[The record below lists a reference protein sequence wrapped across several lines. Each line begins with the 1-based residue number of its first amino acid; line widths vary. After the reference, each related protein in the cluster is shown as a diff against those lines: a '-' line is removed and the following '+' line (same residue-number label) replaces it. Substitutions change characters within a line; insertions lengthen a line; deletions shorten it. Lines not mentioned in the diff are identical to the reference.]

1 MTQEDIVILSQLLD
15 QKFEPVYTRLD
26 LLESDVRELK
36 SGMSEIK
43 QRVASV
49 EQKVT
54 ELDQR
59 VASVE
64 QKVTKLEQKVTE
76 LDQRVAGVEQKV
88 TELDEKVTELD
99 QKFTVLD
106 EKVTV
111 LDQKFTVLDQKFT
124 VLDQKFT
131 VLDEKVTGLELV
143 IENET
148 NVNIRRI
155 AEGHCD
161 LVRNL
166 REARKVDDEKELLKK
181 MFREICGIKE
191 DKYNYQLSDVIKKLR
206 KTLWYVFGKN
216 DILCRERS
224 GKDLMKIRKNDIF
237 LYGRKM
243 LFQMLEIL
251 YPRRCAVCDE
261 IEVTGKGICPL
272 CKDKVQNSFLSS
284 TSGFPHFLHAG
295 SPATNRL
302 WMRERNFAPTV
313 EKSIMYTHRERQCLF
328 MRVV

>member
-43 QRVASV
+43 QRVAS
-49 EQKVT
+49 
-54 ELDQR
+54 
-59 VASVE
+59 
-64 QKVTKLEQKVTE
+64 
-76 LDQRVAGVEQKV
+76 VEQKV

-166 REARKVDDEKELLKK
+166 REARKVDDEKELLAIRVTVLESDMSKVK
-181 MFREICGIKE
+181 H
-191 DKYNYQLSDVIKKLR
+191 QLAI
-206 KTLWYVFGKN
+206 T
-216 DILCRERS
+216 
-224 GKDLMKIRKNDIF
+224 
-237 LYGRKM
+237 
-243 LFQMLEIL
+243 
-251 YPRRCAVCDE
+251 
-261 IEVTGKGICPL
+261 
-272 CKDKVQNSFLSS
+272 
-284 TSGFPHFLHAG
+284 
-295 SPATNRL
+295 
-302 WMRERNFAPTV
+302 
-313 EKSIMYTHRERQCLF
+313 
-328 MRVV
+328 

>member
-36 SGMSEIK
+36 SGMCEIK

-59 VASVE
+59 VAGVE
-64 QKVTKLEQKVTE
+64 QKVTK
-76 LDQRVAGVEQKV
+76 LDQRVAGVEQKF
-88 TELDEKVTELD
+88 TKLE
-99 QKFTVLD
+99 QKFTVL
-106 EKVTV
+106 E
-111 LDQKFTVLDQKFT
+111 QKFTVLDQKFT

-166 REARKVDDEKELLKK
+166 REARKVDDEKELLAIRVTALESDMSKVK
-181 MFREICGIKE
+181 H
-191 DKYNYQLSDVIKKLR
+191 QLAI
-206 KTLWYVFGKN
+206 T
-216 DILCRERS
+216 
-224 GKDLMKIRKNDIF
+224 
-237 LYGRKM
+237 
-243 LFQMLEIL
+243 
-251 YPRRCAVCDE
+251 
-261 IEVTGKGICPL
+261 
-272 CKDKVQNSFLSS
+272 
-284 TSGFPHFLHAG
+284 
-295 SPATNRL
+295 
-302 WMRERNFAPTV
+302 
-313 EKSIMYTHRERQCLF
+313 
-328 MRVV
+328 

>member
-1 MTQEDIVILSQLLD
+1 LRNKKKDVNIVAIGKVWRKKNKKIGGERRMTQEDIVILSQLLD

-76 LDQRVAGVEQKV
+76 LDQ
-88 TELDEKVTELD
+88 
-99 QKFTVLD
+99 KFTVLD
-106 EKVTV
+106 EKV
-111 LDQKFTVLDQKFT
+111 T

-166 REARKVDDEKELLKK
+166 REARKVDDEKELLAIRVTVLESDMSKVK
-181 MFREICGIKE
+181 H
-191 DKYNYQLSDVIKKLR
+191 QLAI
-206 KTLWYVFGKN
+206 T
-216 DILCRERS
+216 
-224 GKDLMKIRKNDIF
+224 
-237 LYGRKM
+237 
-243 LFQMLEIL
+243 
-251 YPRRCAVCDE
+251 
-261 IEVTGKGICPL
+261 
-272 CKDKVQNSFLSS
+272 
-284 TSGFPHFLHAG
+284 
-295 SPATNRL
+295 
-302 WMRERNFAPTV
+302 
-313 EKSIMYTHRERQCLF
+313 
-328 MRVV
+328 

>member
-36 SGMSEIK
+36 SGMCEIK

-88 TELDEKVTELD
+88 TELDEKVT
-99 QKFTVLD
+99 
-106 EKVTV
+106 V
-111 LDQKFTVLDQKFT
+111 LDQKFM

-166 REARKVDDEKELLKK
+166 REARKVDDEKELLAIRVTVLESDMSKVK
-181 MFREICGIKE
+181 H
-191 DKYNYQLSDVIKKLR
+191 QLAI
-206 KTLWYVFGKN
+206 T
-216 DILCRERS
+216 
-224 GKDLMKIRKNDIF
+224 
-237 LYGRKM
+237 
-243 LFQMLEIL
+243 
-251 YPRRCAVCDE
+251 
-261 IEVTGKGICPL
+261 
-272 CKDKVQNSFLSS
+272 
-284 TSGFPHFLHAG
+284 
-295 SPATNRL
+295 
-302 WMRERNFAPTV
+302 
-313 EKSIMYTHRERQCLF
+313 
-328 MRVV
+328 

>member
-26 LLESDVRELK
+26 LLESDVRELR

-76 LDQRVAGVEQKV
+76 
-88 TELDEKVTELD
+88 
-99 QKFTVLD
+99 
-106 EKVTV
+106 
-111 LDQKFTVLDQKFT
+111 
-124 VLDQKFT
+124 LDQKFT

-166 REARKVDDEKELLKK
+166 REARKVDDEKELLAIRVTVLESDMSKVK
-181 MFREICGIKE
+181 H
-191 DKYNYQLSDVIKKLR
+191 QLAI
-206 KTLWYVFGKN
+206 T
-216 DILCRERS
+216 
-224 GKDLMKIRKNDIF
+224 
-237 LYGRKM
+237 
-243 LFQMLEIL
+243 
-251 YPRRCAVCDE
+251 
-261 IEVTGKGICPL
+261 
-272 CKDKVQNSFLSS
+272 
-284 TSGFPHFLHAG
+284 
-295 SPATNRL
+295 
-302 WMRERNFAPTV
+302 
-313 EKSIMYTHRERQCLF
+313 
-328 MRVV
+328 

>member
-54 ELDQR
+54 E
-59 VASVE
+59 
-64 QKVTKLEQKVTE
+64 
-76 LDQRVAGVEQKV
+76 
-88 TELDEKVTELD
+88 
-99 QKFTVLD
+99 
-106 EKVTV
+106 
-111 LDQKFTVLDQKFT
+111 LDQKFT

-166 REARKVDDEKELLKK
+166 REARKVDDEKELLAIRVTVLESDMSKVK
-181 MFREICGIKE
+181 H
-191 DKYNYQLSDVIKKLR
+191 QLAI
-206 KTLWYVFGKN
+206 T
-216 DILCRERS
+216 
-224 GKDLMKIRKNDIF
+224 
-237 LYGRKM
+237 
-243 LFQMLEIL
+243 
-251 YPRRCAVCDE
+251 
-261 IEVTGKGICPL
+261 
-272 CKDKVQNSFLSS
+272 
-284 TSGFPHFLHAG
+284 
-295 SPATNRL
+295 
-302 WMRERNFAPTV
+302 
-313 EKSIMYTHRERQCLF
+313 
-328 MRVV
+328 

>member
-59 VASVE
+59 VA
-64 QKVTKLEQKVTE
+64 
-76 LDQRVAGVEQKV
+76 GVEQKV

-106 EKVTV
+106 EKV
-111 LDQKFTVLDQKFT
+111 T

-166 REARKVDDEKELLKK
+166 REARKVDDEKELLAIRVTVLESDMSKVK
-181 MFREICGIKE
+181 H
-191 DKYNYQLSDVIKKLR
+191 QLAI
-206 KTLWYVFGKN
+206 T
-216 DILCRERS
+216 
-224 GKDLMKIRKNDIF
+224 
-237 LYGRKM
+237 
-243 LFQMLEIL
+243 
-251 YPRRCAVCDE
+251 
-261 IEVTGKGICPL
+261 
-272 CKDKVQNSFLSS
+272 
-284 TSGFPHFLHAG
+284 
-295 SPATNRL
+295 
-302 WMRERNFAPTV
+302 
-313 EKSIMYTHRERQCLF
+313 
-328 MRVV
+328 

>member
-1 MTQEDIVILSQLLD
+1 MCLRNKKNDVNIIAIGKVWRKKNKKIGGERRMTQEDIVILSQLLD

-124 VLDQKFT
+124 VLD
-131 VLDEKVTGLELV
+131 EKVTGLELV

-166 REARKVDDEKELLKK
+166 REARKVDDEKELLAIRVTVLESDMSKVK
-181 MFREICGIKE
+181 H
-191 DKYNYQLSDVIKKLR
+191 QLAI
-206 KTLWYVFGKN
+206 T
-216 DILCRERS
+216 
-224 GKDLMKIRKNDIF
+224 
-237 LYGRKM
+237 
-243 LFQMLEIL
+243 
-251 YPRRCAVCDE
+251 
-261 IEVTGKGICPL
+261 
-272 CKDKVQNSFLSS
+272 
-284 TSGFPHFLHAG
+284 
-295 SPATNRL
+295 
-302 WMRERNFAPTV
+302 
-313 EKSIMYTHRERQCLF
+313 
-328 MRVV
+328 

>member
-1 MTQEDIVILSQLLD
+1 MRNKKKDVNIIAIGKVWRKKNKKIGGERRMTQEDIVILSQLLD

-64 QKVTKLEQKVTE
+64 QKVTE

-106 EKVTV
+106 EKV
-111 LDQKFTVLDQKFT
+111 TVLDQKFT

-166 REARKVDDEKELLKK
+166 REARKVDDEKELLAIRVTVLESDMSKVK
-181 MFREICGIKE
+181 HQLAITYSCGSRG
-191 DKYNYQLSDVIKKLR
+191 LG
-206 KTLWYVFGKN
+206 T
-216 DILCRERS
+216 
-224 GKDLMKIRKNDIF
+224 
-237 LYGRKM
+237 
-243 LFQMLEIL
+243 
-251 YPRRCAVCDE
+251 
-261 IEVTGKGICPL
+261 
-272 CKDKVQNSFLSS
+272 
-284 TSGFPHFLHAG
+284 
-295 SPATNRL
+295 AT
-302 WMRERNFAPTV
+302 F
-313 EKSIMYTHRERQCLF
+313 
-328 MRVV
+328 

>member
-64 QKVTKLEQKVTE
+64 QKVTKLEQK
-76 LDQRVAGVEQKV
+76 
-88 TELDEKVTELD
+88 
-99 QKFTVLD
+99 
-106 EKVTV
+106 
-111 LDQKFTVLDQKFT
+111 
-124 VLDQKFT
+124 FT

-166 REARKVDDEKELLKK
+166 REARKVDDEKELLAIRVTVLESDMSKVK
-181 MFREICGIKE
+181 H
-191 DKYNYQLSDVIKKLR
+191 QLAI
-206 KTLWYVFGKN
+206 T
-216 DILCRERS
+216 
-224 GKDLMKIRKNDIF
+224 
-237 LYGRKM
+237 
-243 LFQMLEIL
+243 
-251 YPRRCAVCDE
+251 
-261 IEVTGKGICPL
+261 
-272 CKDKVQNSFLSS
+272 
-284 TSGFPHFLHAG
+284 
-295 SPATNRL
+295 
-302 WMRERNFAPTV
+302 
-313 EKSIMYTHRERQCLF
+313 
-328 MRVV
+328 

>member
-64 QKVTKLEQKVTE
+64 QKVTKLEQ
-76 LDQRVAGVEQKV
+76 
-88 TELDEKVTELD
+88 KVTELD

-166 REARKVDDEKELLKK
+166 REARKVDDEKELLAIRVTVLESDMSKVK
-181 MFREICGIKE
+181 H
-191 DKYNYQLSDVIKKLR
+191 QLAI
-206 KTLWYVFGKN
+206 T
-216 DILCRERS
+216 
-224 GKDLMKIRKNDIF
+224 
-237 LYGRKM
+237 
-243 LFQMLEIL
+243 
-251 YPRRCAVCDE
+251 
-261 IEVTGKGICPL
+261 
-272 CKDKVQNSFLSS
+272 
-284 TSGFPHFLHAG
+284 
-295 SPATNRL
+295 
-302 WMRERNFAPTV
+302 
-313 EKSIMYTHRERQCLF
+313 
-328 MRVV
+328 

>member
-36 SGMSEIK
+36 SGMCEIK

-59 VASVE
+59 VAGVE
-64 QKVTKLEQKVTE
+64 QKVTK
-76 LDQRVAGVEQKV
+76 LDQRVAGVEQKF
-88 TELDEKVTELD
+88 TKLE
-99 QKFTVLD
+99 QKFTVL
-106 EKVTV
+106 E
-111 LDQKFTVLDQKFT
+111 QKFTVLDQKFT

-131 VLDEKVTGLELV
+131 KLDEKVTGLELV

-166 REARKVDDEKELLKK
+166 REARKVDDEKELLAIRVTVLESDMSKVK
-181 MFREICGIKE
+181 H
-191 DKYNYQLSDVIKKLR
+191 QLAI
-206 KTLWYVFGKN
+206 T
-216 DILCRERS
+216 
-224 GKDLMKIRKNDIF
+224 
-237 LYGRKM
+237 
-243 LFQMLEIL
+243 
-251 YPRRCAVCDE
+251 
-261 IEVTGKGICPL
+261 
-272 CKDKVQNSFLSS
+272 
-284 TSGFPHFLHAG
+284 
-295 SPATNRL
+295 
-302 WMRERNFAPTV
+302 
-313 EKSIMYTHRERQCLF
+313 
-328 MRVV
+328 

>member
-1 MTQEDIVILSQLLD
+1 MRNKKKDVNIIAIGKVWRKKNKKIGGERRMTQEDIVILSQLLD

-76 LDQRVAGVEQKV
+76 LDQ
-88 TELDEKVTELD
+88 
-99 QKFTVLD
+99 KFTVLD
-106 EKVTV
+106 EKV
-111 LDQKFTVLDQKFT
+111 TVLDQKFT

-166 REARKVDDEKELLKK
+166 REARKVDDEKELLAIRVTVLESDMSKVK
-181 MFREICGIKE
+181 H
-191 DKYNYQLSDVIKKLR
+191 QLAI
-206 KTLWYVFGKN
+206 T
-216 DILCRERS
+216 
-224 GKDLMKIRKNDIF
+224 
-237 LYGRKM
+237 
-243 LFQMLEIL
+243 
-251 YPRRCAVCDE
+251 
-261 IEVTGKGICPL
+261 
-272 CKDKVQNSFLSS
+272 
-284 TSGFPHFLHAG
+284 
-295 SPATNRL
+295 
-302 WMRERNFAPTV
+302 
-313 EKSIMYTHRERQCLF
+313 
-328 MRVV
+328 

>member
-54 ELDQR
+54 ELD
-59 VASVE
+59 
-64 QKVTKLEQKVTE
+64 
-76 LDQRVAGVEQKV
+76 
-88 TELDEKVTELD
+88 EKVTE
-99 QKFTVLD
+99 
-106 EKVTV
+106 
-111 LDQKFTVLDQKFT
+111 
-124 VLDQKFT
+124 LDQKFT

-166 REARKVDDEKELLKK
+166 REARKVDDEKELLAIRVTVLESDMSKVK
-181 MFREICGIKE
+181 H
-191 DKYNYQLSDVIKKLR
+191 QLAI
-206 KTLWYVFGKN
+206 T
-216 DILCRERS
+216 
-224 GKDLMKIRKNDIF
+224 
-237 LYGRKM
+237 
-243 LFQMLEIL
+243 
-251 YPRRCAVCDE
+251 
-261 IEVTGKGICPL
+261 
-272 CKDKVQNSFLSS
+272 
-284 TSGFPHFLHAG
+284 
-295 SPATNRL
+295 
-302 WMRERNFAPTV
+302 
-313 EKSIMYTHRERQCLF
+313 
-328 MRVV
+328 

>member
-1 MTQEDIVILSQLLD
+1 MRNKKKDVNIIAIGKVWRKKNKKIGGERRMTQEDIVILSQLLD

-124 VLDQKFT
+124 VLD
-131 VLDEKVTGLELV
+131 EKVTGLELV

-166 REARKVDDEKELLKK
+166 REARKVDDEKELLAIRVTVLESDMSKVK
-181 MFREICGIKE
+181 H
-191 DKYNYQLSDVIKKLR
+191 QLAI
-206 KTLWYVFGKN
+206 T
-216 DILCRERS
+216 
-224 GKDLMKIRKNDIF
+224 
-237 LYGRKM
+237 
-243 LFQMLEIL
+243 
-251 YPRRCAVCDE
+251 
-261 IEVTGKGICPL
+261 
-272 CKDKVQNSFLSS
+272 
-284 TSGFPHFLHAG
+284 
-295 SPATNRL
+295 
-302 WMRERNFAPTV
+302 
-313 EKSIMYTHRERQCLF
+313 
-328 MRVV
+328 

>member
-76 LDQRVAGVEQKV
+76 LDQRVASVEQ
-88 TELDEKVTELD
+88 
-99 QKFTVLD
+99 
-106 EKVTV
+106 KVTV

-166 REARKVDDEKELLKK
+166 REARKVDDEKELLAIRVTVLESDMSKVK
-181 MFREICGIKE
+181 H
-191 DKYNYQLSDVIKKLR
+191 QLAI
-206 KTLWYVFGKN
+206 T
-216 DILCRERS
+216 
-224 GKDLMKIRKNDIF
+224 
-237 LYGRKM
+237 
-243 LFQMLEIL
+243 
-251 YPRRCAVCDE
+251 
-261 IEVTGKGICPL
+261 
-272 CKDKVQNSFLSS
+272 
-284 TSGFPHFLHAG
+284 
-295 SPATNRL
+295 
-302 WMRERNFAPTV
+302 
-313 EKSIMYTHRERQCLF
+313 
-328 MRVV
+328 

>member
-59 VASVE
+59 VA
-64 QKVTKLEQKVTE
+64 
-76 LDQRVAGVEQKV
+76 GVEQKV

-111 LDQKFTVLDQKFT
+111 LDQKFTVLDEKVT

-131 VLDEKVTGLELV
+131 VLDEKFTGLELV

-166 REARKVDDEKELLKK
+166 REARKVDDEKELLAIRVTVLESDMSKVK
-181 MFREICGIKE
+181 H
-191 DKYNYQLSDVIKKLR
+191 QLAI
-206 KTLWYVFGKN
+206 T
-216 DILCRERS
+216 
-224 GKDLMKIRKNDIF
+224 
-237 LYGRKM
+237 
-243 LFQMLEIL
+243 
-251 YPRRCAVCDE
+251 
-261 IEVTGKGICPL
+261 
-272 CKDKVQNSFLSS
+272 
-284 TSGFPHFLHAG
+284 
-295 SPATNRL
+295 
-302 WMRERNFAPTV
+302 
-313 EKSIMYTHRERQCLF
+313 
-328 MRVV
+328 

>member
-88 TELDEKVTELD
+88 TELDEKVT
-99 QKFTVLD
+99 
-106 EKVTV
+106 
-111 LDQKFTVLDQKFT
+111 
-124 VLDQKFT
+124 
-131 VLDEKVTGLELV
+131 GLELV

-166 REARKVDDEKELLKK
+166 REARKVDDEKELLAIRVTVLESDMSKVK
-181 MFREICGIKE
+181 H
-191 DKYNYQLSDVIKKLR
+191 QLAI
-206 KTLWYVFGKN
+206 T
-216 DILCRERS
+216 
-224 GKDLMKIRKNDIF
+224 
-237 LYGRKM
+237 
-243 LFQMLEIL
+243 
-251 YPRRCAVCDE
+251 
-261 IEVTGKGICPL
+261 
-272 CKDKVQNSFLSS
+272 
-284 TSGFPHFLHAG
+284 
-295 SPATNRL
+295 
-302 WMRERNFAPTV
+302 
-313 EKSIMYTHRERQCLF
+313 
-328 MRVV
+328 

>member
-1 MTQEDIVILSQLLD
+1 
-15 QKFEPVYTRLD
+15 
-26 LLESDVRELK
+26 
-36 SGMSEIK
+36 MSEIK

-76 LDQRVAGVEQKV
+76 LDQ
-88 TELDEKVTELD
+88 
-99 QKFTVLD
+99 KFTVLD
-106 EKVTV
+106 EKV
-111 LDQKFTVLDQKFT
+111 T

-166 REARKVDDEKELLKK
+166 REARKVDDEKELLAIRVTVLESDMSKVK
-181 MFREICGIKE
+181 H
-191 DKYNYQLSDVIKKLR
+191 QLAI
-206 KTLWYVFGKN
+206 T
-216 DILCRERS
+216 
-224 GKDLMKIRKNDIF
+224 
-237 LYGRKM
+237 
-243 LFQMLEIL
+243 
-251 YPRRCAVCDE
+251 
-261 IEVTGKGICPL
+261 
-272 CKDKVQNSFLSS
+272 
-284 TSGFPHFLHAG
+284 
-295 SPATNRL
+295 
-302 WMRERNFAPTV
+302 
-313 EKSIMYTHRERQCLF
+313 
-328 MRVV
+328 

>member
-59 VASVE
+59 VA
-64 QKVTKLEQKVTE
+64 
-76 LDQRVAGVEQKV
+76 GVEQKV

-111 LDQKFTVLDQKFT
+111 LDQKFTVLDDKFT

-166 REARKVDDEKELLKK
+166 REARKVDDEKELLAIRVTVLESDMSKVK
-181 MFREICGIKE
+181 H
-191 DKYNYQLSDVIKKLR
+191 QLAI
-206 KTLWYVFGKN
+206 T
-216 DILCRERS
+216 
-224 GKDLMKIRKNDIF
+224 
-237 LYGRKM
+237 
-243 LFQMLEIL
+243 
-251 YPRRCAVCDE
+251 
-261 IEVTGKGICPL
+261 
-272 CKDKVQNSFLSS
+272 
-284 TSGFPHFLHAG
+284 
-295 SPATNRL
+295 
-302 WMRERNFAPTV
+302 
-313 EKSIMYTHRERQCLF
+313 
-328 MRVV
+328 

>member
-54 ELDQR
+54 ELDQI

-88 TELDEKVTELD
+88 TKLE
-99 QKFTVLD
+99 
-106 EKVTV
+106 
-111 LDQKFTVLDQKFT
+111 
-124 VLDQKFT
+124 QKFT

-166 REARKVDDEKELLKK
+166 REARKVDDEKELLAIRVTVLESDMSKVK
-181 MFREICGIKE
+181 H
-191 DKYNYQLSDVIKKLR
+191 QLAI
-206 KTLWYVFGKN
+206 T
-216 DILCRERS
+216 
-224 GKDLMKIRKNDIF
+224 
-237 LYGRKM
+237 
-243 LFQMLEIL
+243 
-251 YPRRCAVCDE
+251 
-261 IEVTGKGICPL
+261 
-272 CKDKVQNSFLSS
+272 
-284 TSGFPHFLHAG
+284 
-295 SPATNRL
+295 
-302 WMRERNFAPTV
+302 
-313 EKSIMYTHRERQCLF
+313 
-328 MRVV
+328 

>member
-59 VASVE
+59 VAGVE
-64 QKVTKLEQKVTE
+64 QKVTKLEQ
-76 LDQRVAGVEQKV
+76 
-88 TELDEKVTELD
+88 KVTELD

-166 REARKVDDEKELLKK
+166 REARKVDDEKELLAIRVTVLESDMSKVK
-181 MFREICGIKE
+181 H
-191 DKYNYQLSDVIKKLR
+191 QLAI
-206 KTLWYVFGKN
+206 T
-216 DILCRERS
+216 
-224 GKDLMKIRKNDIF
+224 
-237 LYGRKM
+237 
-243 LFQMLEIL
+243 
-251 YPRRCAVCDE
+251 
-261 IEVTGKGICPL
+261 
-272 CKDKVQNSFLSS
+272 
-284 TSGFPHFLHAG
+284 
-295 SPATNRL
+295 
-302 WMRERNFAPTV
+302 
-313 EKSIMYTHRERQCLF
+313 
-328 MRVV
+328 